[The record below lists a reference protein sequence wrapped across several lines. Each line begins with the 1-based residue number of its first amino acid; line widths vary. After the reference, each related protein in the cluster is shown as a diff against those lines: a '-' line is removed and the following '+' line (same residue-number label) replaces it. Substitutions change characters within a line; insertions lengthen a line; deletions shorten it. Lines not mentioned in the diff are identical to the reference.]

1 MFLSSSGTG
10 GSRRVKAEPPR
21 GNGAGDAQEEVV
33 GAILRGVCEKL
44 TGGVGQV
51 VYY

>member
-1 MFLSSSGTG
+1 M
-10 GSRRVKAEPPR
+10 AAPPR

-33 GAILRGVCEKL
+33 VRAILRGVCEKL

-51 VYY
+51 VHY